1 MVNSMLGDCGESC
14 QLIGILWS
22 SLRKEEDKPLSL
34 SRATRTTRSS
44 PGKLIISM
52 KCHTMSRRYFEFPD
66 LVVRNQT
73 SSHLKQ
79 FWSTYPLKCE

>member
-1 MVNSMLGDCGESC
+1 MVNSVPGDCGESC

-34 SRATRTTRSS
+34 SRGHKNNKDS

-52 KCHTMSRRYFEFPD
+52 KCHTTSRRYFEFPE
-66 LVVRNQT
+66 LRVGNLAN
-73 SSHLKQ
+73 HLKEAG
-79 FWSTYPLKCE
+79 STYPLKCE